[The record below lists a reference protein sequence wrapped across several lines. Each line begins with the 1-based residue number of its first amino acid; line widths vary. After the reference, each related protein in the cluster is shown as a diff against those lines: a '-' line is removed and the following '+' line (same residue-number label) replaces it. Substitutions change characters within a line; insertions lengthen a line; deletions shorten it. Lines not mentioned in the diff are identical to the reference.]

1 MIPGKA
7 NGINI
12 GINLRKMDLLPEHL
26 RKLIP
31 KEADDKTIKI
41 LAYHF
46 TNNKFADLG
55 PEDKLAHITM
65 AERIANG
72 QFKDKNGLADNPN
85 IQRAFLVLSYKYQS
99 LLFGKA
105 IMEVTVQKMIEYGL
119 QEYFEEV

>member
-1 MIPGKA
+1 
-7 NGINI
+7 
-12 GINLRKMDLLPEHL
+12 MDLLPEHL

-31 KEADDKTIKI
+31 NEADDETIKI

-46 TNNKFADLG
+46 INNKFADLG

-85 IQRAFLVLSYKYQS
+85 IQRAYLVLSYKYQCKCI
-99 LLFGKA
+99 LFREAKS
-105 IMEVTVQKMIEYGL
+105 EVTVQKMIEYGL
-119 QEYFEEV
+119 EEYL